1 MDGEDVQG
9 ATITAF
15 LLLMVLTWLFVAV
28 GVQLAGL
35 LRPTQTPRA
44 AIAIM
49 DPTGTAE
56 DRESGAE

>member
-1 MDGEDVQG
+1 MFDDLDEK
-9 ATITAF
+9 TITAF

-35 LRPTQTPRA
+35 LRPTQTPRPA
-44 AIAIM
+44 LAIM

-56 DRESGAE
+56 ARLPD